1 MTEGLLELGEIL
13 LSSSQR
19 RLESVARNVANT
31 ATPGFR
37 AERVYEEVLAARA
50 NAEGDA
56 ISPERRTTIAT
67 DFSEASLQLTGAPL
81 DLAIAGQGFF
91 EVRDNDALGYL
102 RSAHFFRDAEGRL
115 IDDAGRVLQ
124 GVNGGDIF
132 VADGPVDILT
142 DGTVLQGGV
151 PIARIKVVS
160 PIDFNALVPLGGALF
175 GAPDDAMA
183 PVEEPLVRQGMIES
197 SNVETAEEMLQMM
210 TAIRQAETGARI
222 VQAYDGLIGQAI
234 TSLGRTQR

>member
-1 MTEGLLELGEIL
+1 MTQGLLELGEIL

-37 AERVYEEVLAARA
+37 AERVYEEILATRA

-56 ISPERRTTIAT
+56 TSPERRTAITT
-67 DFSEASLQLTGAPL
+67 DFSDASLQLTGAPL

-91 EVRDNDALGYL
+91 EVRDGDALGYL
-102 RSAHFFRDAEGRL
+102 RSAHFSRDVEGRL
-115 IDDAGRVLQ
+115 VDDAGRALQ

-132 VADGPVDILT
+132 VSDGALDILV
-142 DGTVLQGGV
+142 DGTLLQGGV
-151 PIARIKVVS
+151 PIARLKVVAPPDLS
-160 PIDFNALVPLGGALF
+160 ALTPLGGALF
-175 GAPDDAMA
+175 GAPDNAMT

-234 TSLGRTQR
+234 TTLARTQR